1 MSEVGKINPEMSS
14 DEMEYFIYKQCKEIV
29 KNKITYQKFLN
40 FDNHTDFFIAEKKK
54 YIDYLSLMVDVT
66 SYKNLSFIEK
76 TRLKTLL
83 KKDYMD
89 LNKINDFLYHYQNII
104 NHPKLIISDEA
115 LDFMNTCE
123 GKKYLKIL
131 DDKELILKVSQFNAF
146 IEKNIDEIILKQLIV
161 TNEQFNQILD
171 RIFQRDALEPL
182 QIKNLKEMLEN
193 HHYLLKKNQIDNF
206 RESLYSLVFKEFVQN
221 DVPFLFKVFTAPF
234 VNENEINRLFSSLK
248 YQTNSQFERMW
259 KKKLSTNSGG
269 VRSIDGF
276 CYINLKYAVNSLNL
290 SEHYETTLENPN
302 IKFTQMM
309 IVHEFFHLLSGI
321 GLGVEITN
329 DETGEL
335 LGDFNGFNES
345 VTQFLTEEMLNLKM
359 GNKVDYYL
367 GVDIVRVLVENE
379 IIPLSVL
386 KEAYFKND
394 FYLIQNQIALYD
406 YDLVTFLNL
415 FDKVT
420 FNKDERAYEELKN
433 IVNNIILAK
442 ENRSI

>member
-1 MSEVGKINPEMSS
+1 MSEIGKINPEMSS

-29 KNKITYQKFLN
+29 KNKITYQKFLD

-54 YIDYLSLMVDVT
+54 YIDYLSLMIDVT

-83 KKDYMD
+83 KKDYID

-259 KKKLSTNSGG
+259 KKNYQLILVGLE
-269 VRSIDGF
+269 VLMVFVISI
-276 CYINLKYAVNSLNL
+276 
-290 SEHYETTLENPN
+290 
-302 IKFTQMM
+302 
-309 IVHEFFHLLSGI
+309 
-321 GLGVEITN
+321 
-329 DETGEL
+329 
-335 LGDFNGFNES
+335 
-345 VTQFLTEEMLNLKM
+345 
-359 GNKVDYYL
+359 
-367 GVDIVRVLVENE
+367 
-379 IIPLSVL
+379 
-386 KEAYFKND
+386 
-394 FYLIQNQIALYD
+394 
-406 YDLVTFLNL
+406 
-415 FDKVT
+415 
-420 FNKDERAYEELKN
+420 
-433 IVNNIILAK
+433 
-442 ENRSI
+442 